1 MTRQNSDW
9 APDEPARLLIKKRL
23 LDTRV
28 LDGQPKAAALD
39 LIESK
44 MQVGPRQAYK
54 VLGYLLGEQYF
65 AVEPERL
72 RRLKP

>member
-1 MTRQNSDW
+1 MNKTGDW

-28 LDGQPKAAALD
+28 LDGQSKTAALD
-39 LIESK
+39 TIKTK

-54 VLGYLLGEQYF
+54 ILGYLLGEQYF
-65 AVEPERL
+65 VVEPDRL